1 MSKPAVIV
9 RPRRAPPVLVCRK
22 CLKRCGDGRAIRRAL
37 KAELKQRGADAAR
50 DGEMRKLKPPKLVLA
65 GCFGVCPKRAATLA
79 SGVTL
84 SRGEFVLVRDE
95 SEVGAAVDALMPLK
109 PQASS

>member
-1 MSKPAVIV
+1 MSTSAVIV

-22 CLKRCGDGRAIRRAL
+22 CLKRCDDGPAIRRAL
-37 KAELKQRGADAAR
+37 KAELKARGADAAR
-50 DGEMRKLKPPKLVLA
+50 DGEMRKLKPPKLVLT
-65 GCFGVCPKRAATLA
+65 GCLGVCPKRAATLA
-79 SGVTL
+79 SGATL

-95 SEVGAAVDALMPLK
+95 NEVRDAVDALLPLK

>member
-1 MSKPAVIV
+1 MSKPPVIV

-37 KAELKQRGADAAR
+37 KAELKALGADASGS
-50 DGEMRKLKPPKLVLA
+50 GEVRKLKPPKLVLT
-65 GCFGVCPKRAATLA
+65 GCFGVCPMRAATLA
-79 SGVTL
+79 SGATL

-95 SEVGAAVDALMPLK
+95 SEVRAAVDALVPR
-109 PQASS
+109 